1 MLSNPFPPLE
11 SQNYNYGTISTIP
24 VAEQNQTYFAYFDGV
39 GGSGPEYI
47 DGTSYFIK
55 YLIDLEGNVVNPE
68 PYTVI
73 DSPQAVG
80 LYNLVDNFEPG
91 KNAVVKLI
99 ETNPLLDEIPNSEI
113 LQGTHKIAHVGRI
126 VPILVT
132 ETGENVQ
139 DYIATMSFGPT
150 STQQINTSTL
160 SGSFIPNLNFKLQY
174 KSAVT
179 PERLINTLPNGD
191 FNIPNSQNVLRPL
204 FYNLITEDNSSW
216 DWNGIDA
223 ELTILSSSADT
234 GTRIRFKITTYIEI
248 QPVDWGGDNDDYHE
262 NSWRLGYKKNDDAIT
277 WGSYGWIWNKAE
289 GPASQRSGYKTFTTP
304 WIDNYTEEDK
314 FIFYA
319 GAATYTEEKH
329 LVYRGTTD
337 TTGTI
342 LIVEQET
349 PPGNPEEITT
359 VELINSVNAIYSPF
373 FVGVQNRLNS
383 IIVGPDGPATEE
395 VQALFNY
402 SYILMSPSASALWES
417 GLTQNL
423 DPTSSLMGFS
433 PINVPFSNIRPGD
446 FIRFEY
452 KKDQIYTILDVVRDF
467 VPNNQQPDNT
477 FTAIKVTPNI
487 GMGFNGVP
495 TLDLNH
501 FVIYRVI
508 NDGTYVTLDVKKDA
522 PGGIYSGI
530 LQPEFVSKELV
541 QKYDKIIQSLTEK
554 EIIQ

>member
-11 SQNYNYGTISTIP
+11 SQNYNYGTIPTIP
-24 VAEQNQTYFAYFDGV
+24 VAEQNQTFFAYFDGV

-80 LYNLVDNFEPG
+80 LYNLKDNFEPG

-99 ETNPLLDEIPNSEI
+99 ESNPLLDEIPNGEI
-113 LQGTHKIAHVGRI
+113 LQGTHRIAHVGRI

-139 DYIATMSFGPT
+139 DYIATMSFGSI
-150 STQQINTSTL
+150 STQQISTSTL
-160 SGSFIPNLNFKLQY
+160 SGSLIPNLNYKLQY
-174 KSAVT
+174 NSTAN
-179 PERLINTLPNGD
+179 PEVFINLLPDGTFSN
-191 FNIPNSQNVLRPL
+191 NSQNVLRSL
-204 FYNLITEDNSSW
+204 NYNIIALDNSSW
-216 DWNGIDA
+216 DWDNVNY

-262 NSWRLGYKKNDDAIT
+262 NSWRLGYKKNDDGIT
-277 WGSYGWIWNKAE
+277 WGSYGWIWNKAL
-289 GPASQRSGYKTFTTP
+289 GDASQRSGYKTFTTP
-304 WIDNYTEEDK
+304 WIDNYAEGDK
-314 FIFYA
+314 FKFYA
-319 GAATYTEEKH
+319 GAATYTTEKF

-349 PPGNPEEITT
+349 PPSNPEEITT

-373 FVGVQNRLNS
+373 FVGAQNRLNS
-383 IIVGPDGPATEE
+383 VVEGPDGPTTEE

-423 DPTSSLMGFS
+423 DPASALMGFS
-433 PINVPFSNIRPGD
+433 NINIPFSNIKPGD

-467 VPNNQQPDNT
+467 QPNNQSEARY
-477 FTAIKVTPNI
+477 TAIKVTPNV
-487 GMGFNGVP
+487 GMGFMGVP
-495 TLDLNH
+495 TLELNH

-508 NDGTYVTLDVKKDA
+508 NDGVYVTLDVKKDA
-522 PGGIYSGI
+522 PGGTYSGI

-541 QKYDKIIQSLTEK
+541 QKYDKIIQSLTER